1 MKELEKVVLENGL
14 TIYLLNDNSKHTTIA
29 NLIVNFGGLDTE
41 VMIEG
46 KRYNIKNGTAHFL
59 EHLVLESSSYGDLMN
74 IFGKNAIRS
83 NGLTSLNNTRF
94 YIDTV
99 EDIYE
104 NLELLIKGIHN
115 PIFDEKVIENIR
127 KPILEEKRTSLDNKY
142 SNLYNANVNSL
153 LNNKNFKS
161 ILGDLKDIESI
172 KLKDLKFCF
181 NTFYKPTNE
190 VIVIIG
196 RFDRNNIIKVIE
208 ETYNSLSF
216 NDDYVEKIIRP
227 FKKKVNKKKS
237 VVKGNTNIGRTV
249 ISFKLD
255 TIDLTSYDKL
265 MLDLYLFSFLKMNF
279 GVMSKLNKSM
289 IKDNIIVGNIQF
301 SSSILEGYHIVRI
314 EANTN
319 YSKIFEKEIIDFVLN
334 KKYVFSKDLFELYK
348 KGYIVEL
355 ISRNDN
361 LYTILE
367 PLIENII
374 TFKYEALDEVK
385 DIENMSF
392 EAFIAKIESLNFNNY
407 TITKLESLK

>member
-46 KRYNIKNGTAHFL
+46 KRYIIKNGAAHFL

-83 NGLTSLNNTRF
+83 NGLTSLNYTRF

-216 NDDYVEKIIRP
+216 NDDYVEKIVRP

-237 VVKGNTNIGRTV
+237 IVKGNTNIGRTV

>member
-41 VMIEG
+41 VMIES

-161 ILGDLKDIESI
+161 ILGYLKDIESI

-216 NDDYVEKIIRP
+216 NDDYVEKIVRP

-237 VVKGNTNIGRTV
+237 IVKGNTNIGRTV

>member
-41 VMIEG
+41 VMIED

-115 PIFDEKVIENIR
+115 PIFDEKVIENIK

-216 NDDYVEKIIRP
+216 NNDYVEKIVRP

-237 VVKGNTNIGRTV
+237 IVKGNTNIGRTV

>member
-216 NDDYVEKIIRP
+216 NDDYVEKIVRP

-237 VVKGNTNIGRTV
+237 IVKGNTNIGRTV